1 MWAASAASLAE
12 WMGRASL
19 RAARCVRGPVL
30 CYAVK
35 GCPRRGLGGGCVAW
49 LSSGTRAVVWLPK
62 AVEPV
67 TSRLCFAAALELKT
81 LFRSVFADSASEP
94 IESLWNVS
102 SRAGTGPRDESHI
115 RRRAAQQLA
124 NLALS
129 GACGGLLVVG
139 VLCRC
144 PAGCGQR
151 ACTYRASW
159 AASSLVPVP
168 LWAPCARRRGPRAR
182 RRPGPTRGPRRRR
195 RGAPGRRRRRR
206 RTTRRRSPP
215 PSRRRRRRRRRRAG
229 RRRRWPRKQGSRPWR
244 HVRRT

>member
-1 MWAASAASLAE
+1 
-12 WMGRASL
+12 MGRASL

-35 GCPRRGLGGGCVAW
+35 GLPTPRSWWRMCC
-49 LSSGTRAVVWLPK
+49 S
-62 AVEPV
+62 AVERDLG
-67 TSRLCFAAALELKT
+67 SRLAAKSCRASDFQARFAAALELKT
-81 LFRSVFADSASEP
+81 LFRSVFADSAA
-94 IESLWNVS
+94 SLFGPY
-102 SRAGTGPRDESHI
+102 GTSLCGQRPVLWKDPTYTV
-115 RRRAAQQLA
+115 AQRSTFA

-129 GACGGLLVVG
+129 PAFAAYAALSVAG

-151 ACTYRASW
+151 AGNRPPARVAPFGQPW
-159 AASSLVPVP
+159 VPAP

-195 RGAPGRRRRRR
+195 RAAPGRRHRRR
-206 RTTRRRSPP
+206 RTTRRRSRP

-229 RRRRWPRKQGSRPWR
+229 RRRRWPPRRGSRPWR
-244 HVRRT
+244 RARRT